1 MTTES
6 LTALLYDTV
15 SSVLGIPADQISDS
29 TGAGTIEQWDSLS
42 QLNIIM
48 SIEEAFGVA
57 FEPEQ
62 MLEMSSVNEI
72 RKALLDRFQ
81 TN

>member
-1 MTTES
+1 MTNES
-6 LTALLYDTV
+6 LTTLVHDTV
-15 SSVLGIPADQISDS
+15 SNVLGIPNDQITDS
-29 TGAGTIEQWDSLS
+29 TGAGTLEQWDSLS

-62 MLEMSSVNEI
+62 MLEMSSVYHI
-72 RKALLDRFQ
+72 RRALLDRFLA
-81 TN
+81 N